1 MNKKLLTLLVL
12 LGVGISTVGCGNK
25 NNSTPTQSSS
35 SSSSAEVCT
44 TEEDN
49 KVHLVLLT
57 GQSGARGKALNGDLS
72 DIKVV
77 SADEALNTI
86 YSSVAELAEIE
97 LAMAEETVEDIAEE
111 LMAN

>member
-72 DIKVV
+72 EEELYK
-77 SADEALNTI
+77 NTI
-86 YSSVAELAEIE
+86 NKFKTSVINNDLSIFE
-97 LAMAEETVEDIAEE
+97 
-111 LMAN
+111 